1 MLFSIRYCSVLFK
14 TLKWCSETFGS
25 VIVIA
30 STVLLIDYSS
40 LCTEV
45 SAGRLRVVD
54 NDCLLAEPFVFL
66 LMSKGFCLFRCRQ
79 IRSLFVCLFVV
90 VSVCPSVWLSVSLSV
105 QLFLCL
111 SVELID

>member
-1 MLFSIRYCSVLFK
+1 MCVVQYSVLF
-14 TLKWCSETFGS
+14 TAVQDVEVVFGNVRCRCFSLGS

-66 LMSKGFCLFRCRQ
+66 PMSRCF
-79 IRSLFVCLFVV
+79 S
-90 VSVCPSVWLSVSLSV
+90 PN
-105 QLFLCL
+105 
-111 SVELID
+111 